1 MNKFIV
7 FSCVDLK
14 DTESSEDTESSN
26 YKGPVIILASSSD
39 PNLMLFFPVTSENAT
54 VINCVLEENNN
65 YDADTAVIGI
75 YTTMLDSWQAGER
88 FLSGIIIDTIFD
100 YELNKEV
107 PLIRL
112 VLSDREG
119 MIDSLVRVN
128 FIHAILLA
136 AMEKVEI
143 SVSDR
148 LLNSM
153 LPDDDDYDGDE
164 NNEAGQNIFSK
175 ESKNNFP
182 EDGNIINIAKKIME
196 GKIRE
201 PDKKPDKKN
210 KK

>member
-7 FSCVDLK
+7 FSCIDL
-14 DTESSEDTESSN
+14 EGAEDSN
-26 YKGPVIILASSSD
+26 YKGYVVVLASSSD
-39 PNLMLFFPVTSENAT
+39 PNLLLFFPITPDNAT
-54 VINCVLEENNN
+54 VINYILEENDD
-65 YDADTAVIGI
+65 YDADTMTIGI
-75 YTTMLDSWQAGER
+75 YKTMLDSWKAGER

-148 LLNSM
+148 LLDSM
-153 LPDDDDYDGDE
+153 LPDDDDE
-164 NNEAGQNIFSK
+164 NDEAGQNILSK

-201 PDKKPDKKN
+201 PDKKN